1 MKDFKPMK
9 GFGWPEQAQQPQ
21 YAQAPQRTSMTG
33 IAVLA
38 AIVGIVAAVLFFSY
52 NGLLGKEEAVF
63 AAWANVE
70 STLQRR
76 SDLIPNLV
84 ATVKGYAQHEQETLN
99 QVVDARA
106 KATQPISA
114 KDLSNPAAM
123 QQFQNAQAEL
133 GGALSRL
140 LVTVEKYPDLKANQN
155 FLDLQNQLEGTENRI
170 NVARER
176 YNDTVRVF
184 NGAIRALPGKL
195 INDAF
200 LHLENKEYFKAAEQ
214 AREAPKVS
222 F

>member
-1 MKDFKPMK
+1 MK
-9 GFGWPEQAQQPQ
+9 GIG
-21 YAQAPQRTSMTG
+21 
-33 IAVLA
+33 VLA
-38 AIVGIVAAVLFFSY
+38 TIVGIVAAVLFFAY

-76 SDLIPNLV
+76 ADLIPNLV
-84 ATVKGYAQHEQETLN
+84 STVKGYAQHEQETFN
-99 QVVDARA
+99 QITEARA
-106 KATQPISA
+106 KATQPIST

-123 QQFQNAQAEL
+123 QQFQNSQAAL
-133 GGALSRL
+133 GSALSRL
-140 LVTVEKYPDLKANQN
+140 LVIAENYPELKANQN
-155 FLDLQNQLEGTENRI
+155 FLDLQHQLEGTENRV

-176 YNDTVRVF
+176 YNDAVRVF

-195 INDAF
+195 INDLF

-214 AREAPKVS
+214 AREVPKVS

>member
-1 MKDFKPMK
+1 MK
-9 GFGWPEQAQQPQ
+9 
-21 YAQAPQRTSMTG
+21 
-33 IAVLA
+33 AVGVLV
-38 AIVGIVAAVLFFSY
+38 AIVGIVAMGLFFAY
-52 NGLLGKEEAVF
+52 NGLLSKEEAVF
-63 AAWANVE
+63 AAWSNVE

-176 YNDTVRVF
+176 YNETARTF
-184 NGAIRALPGKL
+184 NTAIRALPGKL
-195 INDAF
+195 VNDFF

-214 AREAPKVS
+214 ATEVPKVS

>member
-1 MKDFKPMK
+1 MK
-9 GFGWPEQAQQPQ
+9 GVG
-21 YAQAPQRTSMTG
+21 
-33 IAVLA
+33 VLA
-38 AIVGIVAAVLFFSY
+38 TVVGIVAAVLFFAY

-84 ATVKGYAQHEQETLN
+84 STVKGYAKHEQETFN
-99 QVVDARA
+99 QITEARA
-106 KATQPISA
+106 KATQPIST

-123 QQFQNAQAEL
+123 QQFQNSQAAL

-140 LVTVEKYPDLKANQN
+140 LVVAENYPELKANQN

-184 NGAIRALPGKL
+184 NGAIRALPGKI

>member
-1 MKDFKPMK
+1 MK
-9 GFGWPEQAQQPQ
+9 GIG
-21 YAQAPQRTSMTG
+21 
-33 IAVLA
+33 VLA
-38 AIVGIVAAVLFFSY
+38 TIVGIVAAVLFFAY

-76 SDLIPNLV
+76 ADLIPNLV
-84 ATVKGYAQHEQETLN
+84 STVKGYAQHEQETFN
-99 QVVDARA
+99 QITEARA
-106 KATQPISA
+106 KATRPIDP

-123 QQFQNAQAEL
+123 QQFQNSQAAL
-133 GGALSRL
+133 GSALSRL
-140 LVTVEKYPDLKANQN
+140 LVIAENYPELKANQN
-155 FLDLQNQLEGTENRI
+155 FLDLQHQLEGTENRV

-176 YNDTVRVF
+176 YNDAVRVF

-195 INDAF
+195 INDLF

-214 AREAPKVS
+214 AREVPKVS

>member
-1 MKDFKPMK
+1 MLMK
-9 GFGWPEQAQQPQ
+9 GFGW
-21 YAQAPQRTSMTG
+21 
-33 IAVLA
+33 VLA
-38 AIVGIVAAVLFFSY
+38 GVVIAGLLLFTSY

-76 SDLIPNLV
+76 ADLVPNLV
-84 ATVKGYAQHEQETLN
+84 ATVKGYAQHEQETFT
-99 QVVDARA
+99 QITEARA
-106 KATQPISA
+106 KATRPIDP
-114 KDLSNPAAM
+114 KNLSNPAAM
-123 QQFQNAQAEL
+123 QQFQNSQAAL

-140 LVTVEKYPDLKANQN
+140 LVIAENYPALKASQN
-155 FLDLQNQLEGTENRI
+155 FLDLQNQIEGTENRI

-176 YNDTVRVF
+176 YNNAVRAF

-195 INDAF
+195 INDLF

-214 AREAPKVS
+214 AREVPKVS